1 MEGKMKTVWM
11 YAGQGSQK
19 AGMGR
24 DIYEEFE
31 DYRAVADM
39 SEDFTPLVELMHNG
53 ALEELS
59 RTENT
64 QPCMALFAAG
74 VTNVL
79 TKRGLRPDAVCGLSL
94 GEYGALYA
102 AGVFGAEEY
111 VKLTAFRG
119 QKMMEAAKGHD
130 CSMSAVLGLESK
142 VVEEGCEVAGD
153 AGFITLANY
162 NCPGQYVICGDEPAV
177 AKAEAYLKEHG
188 AKRCIRLNVS
198 GPFHTKYMKPAGDA
212 LRERFSA
219 MELGRPGIPVVMNVT
234 GDYLKDDE
242 NIAGLLE
249 RQVQNSVRFEESL
262 RRLLA
267 DGADT
272 FVEIGPGTA
281 LSGFLK
287 KTAKAMGKEVSVVG
301 IETAADL
308 HKVLGE

>member
-1 MEGKMKTVWM
+1 MKTVWM

-79 TKRGLRPDAVCGLSL
+79 TKHGLRPDAVCGLSL

-142 VVEEGCEVAGD
+142 VVEEGCEAAGD

>member
-31 DYRAVADM
+31 DYRAVVDM

-142 VVEEGCEVAGD
+142 VVEEGCEAAGD

-249 RQVQNSVRFEESL
+249 RQVQNSVRFEGSL